1 MISFQMLPSTWP
13 TNYQQAVACQ
23 QACQGKVRLI
33 PLAAPP
39 RLVAGVDVA
48 YDKVGAAL
56 YGAVVVMSLPD
67 LEIVEEVGA
76 IGEQQFPYI
85 PGLLS
90 FREIPILIKA
100 LEQVRHRPE
109 VILVDG
115 QGIAHPRGLGLA
127 THLGV
132 LVEMP
137 TIGCAKS
144 RLIGTFRELG
154 REKGS
159 VSPLEWQGQT
169 IGVVLRSR
177 RNCKPLYLSP
187 GNLITM
193 TETLEIVK
201 QCLGKYRLPLPLRE
215 AHLLSQRLRAE
226 ALLSQS

>member
-1 MISFQMLPSTWP
+1 MLSYTWP
-13 TNYQQAVACQ
+13 TNYQEAVACQ
-23 QACQGKVRLI
+23 QACQDKVRLI

-48 YDKVGAAL
+48 YNKVGSAL
-56 YGAVVVMSLPD
+56 YGAVVVMSLPE
-67 LEIVEEVGA
+67 LAVVEEVGA
-76 IGEQQFPYI
+76 TGVQQFPYI

-90 FREIPILIKA
+90 FREIPILMAA
-100 LEQVRHRPE
+100 LEKVRHRPE

-127 THLGV
+127 AHLGV
-132 LVEMP
+132 LLDMP

-144 RLIGTFRELG
+144 RLIGMAAEPG
-154 REKGS
+154 IEKGS
-159 VSPLEWQGQT
+159 VSPLEWQGKT
-169 IGVVLRSR
+169 IGLVLRSR

-193 TETLEIVK
+193 AESLQVVL

-215 AHLLSQRLRAE
+215 AHLLSQRLRAGDQ
-226 ALLSQS
+226 LSE